1 LTIKAVLFDMGCT
14 LIKPNFVHPGGVFQR
29 ILTSLGIY
37 KSLDDVKKAFLNA
50 ESEAKELDLFSSFGR
65 VEREEYWLQWDAL
78 VLKHLGIVENA
89 ELAKIVQSKWD
100 RFADNTLY
108 PEVRNV
114 LSELKT
120 RGLKIGLISNA
131 YEEEINACMQKA
143 GFGSAAFDVVVGV
156 DAIGNMKPHP
166 DVFKYALHKL
176 NVHPEETIFVGDN
189 VEVDYEGAESAGM
202 HALLIDRTEKQKQSG
217 LRTIKNLKEILSQI
231 ARAY

>member
-1 LTIKAVLFDMGCT
+1 MGFT
-14 LIKPNFVHPGGVFQR
+14 LVKPNFVHPGEVFQR

-50 ESEAKELDLFSSFGR
+50 ENEAKDLNLFSSFGR
-65 VEREEYWLQWDAL
+65 MEREEYWLQWDAL

-100 RFADNTLY
+100 HFVDNTLY
-108 PEVRNV
+108 LEVRDV

-120 RGLKIGLISNA
+120 KGLKIGLISNV

-143 GFGSAAFDVVVGV
+143 GLGSAAFDVVVGV
-156 DAIGNMKPHP
+156 DAIGKMKPHP

-176 NVHPEETIFVGDN
+176 NVQPEEAIFVGDN
-189 VEVDYEGAESAGM
+189 VEVDYKGAENVGI
-202 HALLIDRTEKQKQSG
+202 HALLINRTEKKELSDPKTITD
-217 LRTIKNLKEILSQI
+217 LREILSQI
-231 ARAY
+231 Y

>member
-1 LTIKAVLFDMGCT
+1 MGYT
-14 LIKPNFVHPGGVFQR
+14 LIKPNSEHPGEVFQR

-50 ESEAKELDLFSSFGR
+50 ENEAKELDLFSSFGR
-65 VEREEYWLQWDAL
+65 MEREEYWLQWDAL
-78 VLKHLGIVENA
+78 VLKHLGIVENS

-100 RFADNTLY
+100 HFADNTLY
-108 PEVRNV
+108 PEVRDV

-143 GFGSAAFDVVVGV
+143 GLGSAAFDVVVGV
-156 DAIGNMKPHP
+156 DAIGHMKPHP

-176 NVHPEETIFVGDN
+176 NVQPKETIFVGND
-189 VEVDYEGAESAGM
+189 VEVDYKGAENAGL
-202 HALLIDRTEKQKQSG
+202 HALLIDRTGKQKQSD
-217 LRTIKNLKEILSQI
+217 LRTITNLKEILSQI
-231 ARAY
+231 N